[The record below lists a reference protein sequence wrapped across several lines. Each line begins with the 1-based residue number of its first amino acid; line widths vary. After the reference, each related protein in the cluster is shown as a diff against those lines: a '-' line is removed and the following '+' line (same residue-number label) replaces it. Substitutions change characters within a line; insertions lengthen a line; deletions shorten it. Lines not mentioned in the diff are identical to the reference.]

1 MDPESDFKEPGR
13 VEGCCLVLAAV
24 GIFIIMG
31 GINLT
36 VGILV
41 VEWVDYF
48 DVGYRIVAWLGTTNY
63 STSQMLAPVGGLMIK
78 RFGLR
83 RCLFISAVVN
93 SFAVCCSAFSKSLW
107 LIYILWIIT
116 GMAYTF
122 HIGPILSYIMIR
134 FRRYRSTAN
143 AFVVSAASL
152 GTIIFGV
159 IINESI
165 EAYTWRGAVLI
176 IGAIALNMAP
186 CSLIL
191 RDWNKPRSN
200 KDVLLPRKDEQDK
213 EDDNVRVKFPGCKNI
228 LNIEILKQPNFI
240 GVTIS
245 VFFLNIAVSVIF
257 VHIVSGFRDLCK
269 LELEDAR
276 YLVPYWGA
284 SGLIGRFVVCMI
296 SQHPR
301 FDTFTL
307 CLAVNILLGVT
318 VALVPLFKG
327 FTAAVILVILIGVGM
342 SGFAGLTHLV
352 IAEIIEE
359 KYIHMSVQYMLF
371 PAGIAFM
378 IGAPLAGWVYDVTG
392 NYVYSFELTASL
404 VGVSVLIMSPFWLK
418 HIRQLNNRNTSNLP
432 GNLSA
437 TNREWIAS
445 LTSLA

>member
-1 MDPESDFKEPGR
+1 
-13 VEGCCLVLAAV
+13 
-24 GIFIIMG
+24 
-31 GINLT
+31 
-36 VGILV
+36 
-41 VEWVDYF
+41 
-48 DVGYRIVAWLGTTNY
+48 
-63 STSQMLAPVGGLMIK
+63 MIK

-83 RCLFISAVVN
+83 RCLVISAVVN
-93 SFAVCCSAFSKSLW
+93 GFAVCCSAFSKNLW
-107 LIYILWIIT
+107 LIFILWITAGISQ
-116 GMAYTF
+116 AFYV
-122 HIGPILSYIMIR
+122 GPIVAYIMIR

-159 IINESI
+159 IINKSI

-200 KDVLLPRKDEQDK
+200 KDVLLPRKDEQNADK
-213 EDDNVRVKFPGCKNI
+213 QKDSVNGEYLKKPEASGCRNF
-228 LNIEILKQPNFI
+228 LHVEVLTRRNFI
-240 GVTIS
+240 GVTS
-245 VFFLNIAVSVIF
+245 AVFFLYLAVSIIF

-276 YLVPYWGA
+276 YLVPCLGT
-284 SGLIGRFVVCMI
+284 SNMIGRFATSFI
-296 SQHPR
+296 TQHPR
-301 FDTFTL
+301 FDAFTMF
-307 CLAVNILLGVT
+307 LAVNILLGVT
-318 VALVPLFKG
+318 VALVPLFEG

-352 IAEIIEE
+352 IAEIIED

-371 PAGIAFM
+371 PAGIAYL

-418 HIRQLNNRNTSNLP
+418 HIRQLNNRNTSDLP